1 MNMKDY
7 NKMNGEL
14 VEYSYSLKDGN
25 YIANIYYEFETNKA
39 VLFGRN
45 LDEKALQVPKSIIK
59 GGWKKDKEMPQ
70 NVKIKYPIPLYWRE
84 HANSY
89 LELVG

>member
-1 MNMKDY
+1 MKDY

-45 LDEKALQVPKSIIK
+45 LDEKAL
-59 GGWKKDKEMPQ
+59 
-70 NVKIKYPIPLYWRE
+70 
-84 HANSY
+84 
-89 LELVG
+89 